1 MKTETLKAIVEA
13 SINKPVP
20 AKGDFI
26 VLTAEELDKIA
37 DGLLQD
43 MCKLIDPT
51 GDLTS
56 MREDACRSAMLNW
69 TVHRYQ
75 IVYTG
80 ASQQC
85 PVG

>member
-20 AKGDFI
+20 TKGDFI

-37 DGLLQD
+37 DGILQD
-43 MCKLIDPT
+43 VCGFIDPT

-56 MREDACRSAMLNW
+56 MHEDACRSAMLNW
-69 TVHRYQ
+69 ITSRYQ

-80 ASQQC
+80 ASQTC

>member
-1 MKTETLKAIVEA
+1 MKTELLKSIVVS
-13 SINKPVP
+13 SIGKPVP
-20 AKGDFI
+20 TKNDFI
-26 VLTAEELDKIA
+26 VLSAEELDKIA

-43 MCKLIDPT
+43 ICKHIDPT

-56 MREDACRSAMLNW
+56 MREDACRSAMLSW
-69 TVHRYQ
+69 IAHRYQ

-85 PVG
+85 PAG